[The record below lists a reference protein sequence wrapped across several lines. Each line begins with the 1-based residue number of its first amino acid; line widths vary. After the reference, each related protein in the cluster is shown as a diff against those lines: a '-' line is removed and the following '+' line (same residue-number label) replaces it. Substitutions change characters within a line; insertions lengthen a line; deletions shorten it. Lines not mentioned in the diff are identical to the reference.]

1 MANARK
7 MVAIGKLEAVSSTDP
22 QMLHCNLCL
31 THEQQELEDQLI
43 REVGGPSPEDL
54 LRVISSKMPWFLDL
68 SKASP
73 EAKLTALAKLKRQ
86 MDHTST
92 DRELGLGLASGDPL
106 AVYFMDK
113 LDKDPKSVSAKARFI
128 LIRGCL
134 RSSSK
139 VYFSHLTEV

>member
-7 MVAIGKLEAVSSTDP
+7 MVAIGKLESASSTDP
-22 QMLHCNLCL
+22 QQLHCNLCL

-54 LRVISSKMPWFLDL
+54 LRVISSKMPWFLEL
-68 SKASP
+68 SKASA

-113 LDKDPKSVSAKARFI
+113 LDKDPKSVSSTA
-128 LIRGCL
+128 L
-134 RSSSK
+134 
-139 VYFSHLTEV
+139 EV